1 MRNLTAFLLILC
13 LSVTILTGCAPQAP
27 HDNPLDPASP
37 NYKTSGN
44 LSGKVLTLGL
54 PYTGISGASVT
65 IEGTNSA
72 ELTAADGSFD
82 FLNAPSGNIT
92 VVITKSLY
100 LSDTV
105 RTTLPVGGKD
115 SIEVNMDALPQ
126 ITGTQIVTS
135 KIDQWYPG
143 PVYTALVSAS
153 VSDPDGYL
161 DVDIVYVQ
169 IDSLAFG
176 MNHMAGSNY
185 QVNINADSLPNQD
198 LQWLI
203 GKQLNVFAI
212 DHENGVGGSSAFY
225 VTRVIES
232 EPSPTSP
239 TNGATTTHFPTF
251 VWDPPVVSF
260 EYTYQLQVVSLAGGT
275 QTLIWSQ
282 SGFNS
287 STVDFDFPDSLGAG
301 AYYWTAAVV
310 DQFGNSSRSK
320 EAAFT
325 VPSP

>member
-1 MRNLTAFLLILC
+1 MRNLTGFLLRLC
-13 LSVTILTGCAPQAP
+13 FSVTILSGCAPHAP
-27 HDNPLDPASP
+27 HDNPIDPASP

-54 PYTGISGASVT
+54 PYTGIPGALVT

-72 ELTAADGSFD
+72 ELTLTDGSFD

-92 VVITKSLY
+92 LVITKPLY
-100 LSDTV
+100 LSDTIKI
-105 RTTLPVGGKD
+105 TLPLGGKD
-115 SIEVNMDALPQ
+115 SIQVNMDALPQ
-126 ITGTQIVTS
+126 LTGAQIVTS
-135 KIDQWYPG
+135 RVDQWYPG

-161 DVDIVYVQ
+161 DVDSVYVQ

-176 MNHMAGSNY
+176 MDHLTGSNY
-185 QVNINADSLPNQD
+185 QVNINADSLPNED

-203 GKQLNVFAI
+203 GKQLNVYAI
-212 DHENGVGGSSAFY
+212 DHENGVGESSAFY
-225 VTRVIES
+225 VTRIIES
-232 EPSPTSP
+232 EPHPTSP
-239 TNGATTTHFPTF
+239 TEGAATTHFPTF
-251 VWDPPVVSF
+251 AWNPPGVSF
-260 EYTYQLQVVSLAGGT
+260 DYTYRLQVVSLAGGT

-282 SGFNS
+282 SGFGS
-287 STVDFDFPDSLGAG
+287 STVDFDYPDSLGAG

-310 DQFGNSSRSK
+310 DQFGNSSRST

-325 VPSP
+325 VSSP